1 MAGHAA
7 NQYVFMRKLILSS
20 LYSFVQKLN
29 EMGAKRI
36 GFVGLPPIGCCP
48 SQRTLGGGPPQECE
62 PLRNQASELFN
73 SKITKEIDRLNVERN
88 VDGSKFAYFDVYYN
102 LLDLIQQPG
111 FYGKSTLCL
120 QLLFYHIDAT
130 KTFLQ
135 ISFRKIIFFSVL
147 LEKIMN
153 ELK

>member
-1 MAGHAA
+1 
-7 NQYVFMRKLILSS
+7 
-20 LYSFVQKLN
+20 
-29 EMGAKRI
+29 MGAKRI

-73 SKITKEIDRLNVERN
+73 SKITKEIDRLNAERN

-111 FYGKSTLCL
+111 FYGFKEVSKGCCGSTILDAAIFLEYRPACPNAFDYIFWDSFHPTEKAYNIVVDK
-120 QLLFYHIDAT
+120 LFQQGT
-130 KTFLQ
+130 KNL
-135 ISFRKIIFFSVL
+135 
-147 LEKIMN
+147 M
-153 ELK
+153 